1 MYIKKDGT
9 VYYFCQNKCQ
19 KNLLKLGR
27 VPHRTRWTGRYAEMK
42 AVRMAPERKEQAKKK
57 KRTVKKVV
65 VKKKEK
71 PKEEKAK
78 EPEPETK
85 EE

>member
-9 VYYFCQNKCQ
+9 VYYFCRNKCQ

-27 VPHRTRWTGRYAEMK
+27 VPHRTRWTTRYAEMK
-42 AVRMAPERKEQAKKK
+42 TVRMAPERKEQAKKK
-57 KRTVKKVV
+57 RKRAKKVI

-71 PKEEKAK
+71 PKK